1 MSGRVRSAF
10 GGWLRMLAYPLS
22 RPLAD
27 LRGTAQKM
35 REAARSVRQHRELN
49 QEANKAVDGLLKP
62 FNPQQRFEEMAAALN
77 WTEPELRSQAVAARR
92 ARVGSVAA
100 GVSSFGL
107 IGWAMLLSGGWILL
121 VLASVAV
128 VLVVGTMLQA
138 MRHAWW
144 EFQLEQRALIP
155 FRTFVC
161 RDDLLRRLVGWR

>member
-1 MSGRVRSAF
+1 
-10 GGWLRMLAYPLS
+10 
-22 RPLAD
+22 
-27 LRGTAQKM
+27 
-35 REAARSVRQHRELN
+35 
-49 QEANKAVDGLLKP
+49 
-62 FNPQQRFEEMAAALN
+62 
-77 WTEPELRSQAVAARR
+77 
-92 ARVGSVAA
+92 
-100 GVSSFGL
+100 
-107 IGWAMLLSGGWILL
+107 MLLSGGWILL